1 MEALDFIQRIVNFDR
16 LMEGENRD
24 SIDPDDIEHWCAV
37 YAEMIRFKEGLL
49 RQTRQEIEK
58 VPDTFKELDGND
70 IPFLEAE
77 KGRLRRGLEF
87 WENRRAERKKRR

>member
-1 MEALDFIQRIVNFDR
+1 MEALDFMQRIVNFDR

-24 SIDPDDIEHWCAV
+24 SSDPDDVEHWCAV

-49 RQTRQEIEK
+49 GQTRQEIKK
-58 VPDTFKELDGND
+58 VPEMRKELDGND

-77 KGRLRRGLEF
+77 LRRLRSGLAF
-87 WENRRAERKKRR
+87 WEARRAERKKRR

>member
-1 MEALDFIQRIVNFDR
+1 MEALDFLQRIVNFDR

-24 SIDPDDIEHWCAV
+24 SSDPDDVEHWCAV

-49 RQTRQEIEK
+49 GQTRQEIKK
-58 VPDTFKELDGND
+58 VPETRKELDGND

-77 KGRLRRGLEF
+77 LRRLRSGLAFWEARRRGRTKGR
-87 WENRRAERKKRR
+87 